1 MKKEAKIG
9 LTGVVALVL
18 LFLGINFLKG
28 ISLFSSQNTY
38 YILFN
43 NAKGLNKSSTVF
55 ADGYNVGI
63 VSDIHY
69 DYDHPGQVVVEI
81 ATDKSLRIPK
91 GSSAMLDEAML
102 GGCTLNMLLTTN
114 LTDSYHPGDT
124 ILGTE
129 SNGLM
134 NKAAEMIPQLE
145 QVVAKVDTL
154 IASLNRL
161 AADPNL
167 PKILQN
173 AELVTENLNKSSIQ
187 LNHLL
192 NKDIPEMAK
201 TFNTAGENI
210 CALTDNLKKI
220 DLQATMD
227 EVNNVTAS
235 VHSMLEQ
242 MQSTDG
248 TLGLFMKDPSLYYNL
263 NKTVQSADS
272 LVTDLKANPKRYVH
286 FSVFSKKE

>member
-9 LTGVVALVL
+9 LTGIVALVL

-28 ISLFSSQNTY
+28 MSLFSSQNTY
-38 YILFN
+38 YILFT

-69 DYDHPGQVVVEI
+69 DYAHPGQVVVEI
-81 ATDKSLRIPK
+81 ATDKSLRIPR

-124 ILGTE
+124 IIGTE

-134 NKAAEMIPQLE
+134 SKAAEIIPQLE
-145 QVVAKVDTL
+145 QVVSKVDTL

-167 PKILQN
+167 PQILQN

-192 NKDIPEMAK
+192 SKDIPEMTK
-201 TFNTAGENI
+201 TFNTAGENVCI
-210 CALTDNLKKI
+210 LTDKLTKI

-227 EVNNVTAS
+227 SVNNITAS
-235 VHSMLEQ
+235 VHTMIEQ
-242 MQSTDG
+242 MQSPEG
-248 TLGLFMKDPSLYYNL
+248 TLGLFMKDRALYDNL
-263 NKTVQSADS
+263 NSTVQSADS

-286 FSVFSKKE
+286 FSVFGKK

>member
-9 LTGVVALVL
+9 LTGIVALVL

-28 ISLFSSQNTY
+28 MSLFSSQNTY

-69 DYDHPGQVVVEI
+69 DYAHPGQVVVEI
-81 ATDKSLRIPK
+81 AADKSLRIPK

-124 ILGTE
+124 IIGTE

-134 NKAAEMIPQLE
+134 SKAAEMIPQLE

-167 PKILQN
+167 PLILQN
-173 AELVTENLNKSSIQ
+173 AELMTENLNKSTVQ
-187 LNHLL
+187 LNRLL

-201 TFNTAGENI
+201 TFNTAGENV
-210 CALTDNLKKI
+210 CVLTDKLAKI
-220 DLQATMD
+220 DLQSTMD
-227 EVNNVTAS
+227 SVNTVAAS
-235 VHSMLEQ
+235 VHSMIEQ

-248 TLGLFMKDPSLYYNL
+248 TLGLFMKDHTLYDNL
-263 NKTVQSADS
+263 NNTVRSADS

-286 FSVFSKKE
+286 FSVFGKK